1 MDEEF
6 SITKKEYEE
15 FQAYYT
21 MQVLKVPSYRFGQ
34 AFLNY
39 FHPEAEEYLIRNSHL
54 GGNPG
59 HAPNNSD
66 MLWNEKSYNKAKSMI
81 EDFIEII

>member
-1 MDEEF
+1 MTEF
-6 SITKKEYEE
+6 SITTQQYEE
-15 FQAYYT
+15 FNAHYT
-21 MQVLKVPSYRFGQ
+21 WMLVKYPTYRYGQ

-39 FHPEAEEYLIRNSHL
+39 FREAEEYLIRNSHL

-59 HAPNNSD
+59 HMPNNSD
-66 MLWNEKSYNKAKSMI
+66 ILWNEKSYKKAKSMI

>member
-1 MDEEF
+1 MTEF
-6 SITKKEYEE
+6 SITTQQYEE
-15 FQAYYT
+15 FNAHFT
-21 MQVLKVPSYRFGQ
+21 WMLVKVPTYRYGQ
-34 AFLNY
+34 AFINY
-39 FHPEAEEYLIRNSHL
+39 FYPDAGEYLISTSHL

-66 MLWNEKSYNKAKSMI
+66 ILWNEKSYKKAKSMI